1 MPVET
6 TEAPKRITNTGRALA
21 WRVLLSQVVI
31 AFTSDHAGEL
41 PPVKKWL
48 LYNVLATKWMITSL
62 TPVFWALA
70 MAAYA
75 RTNSLRVP
83 REVVRSATTTQ
94 RRPPTAP
101 PPAAGAGISSTGA

>member
-1 MPVET
+1 VL
-6 TEAPKRITNTGRALA
+6 EAGTKRASVVGYSLGGAVGLKLA
-21 WRVLLSQVVI
+21 IEHPERVASLTVI

-41 PPVKKWL
+41 PAAKKWL
-48 LYNVLATKWMITSL
+48 LYNVLCTQWLVTAL

-83 REVVRSATTTQ
+83 RSVVRWV
-94 RRPPTAP
+94 PPSRLMPTDL
-101 PPAAGAGISSTGA
+101 